1 MSMIP
6 QTRSS
11 SIKKAIYNAL
21 PDDTYEARIVRF
33 IGLGV
38 QEQPEWNNEKKDPAF
53 KCAIQFELIGID
65 ATGTDSDGNP
75 LDPRPACQ
83 FKDYFLFPGA
93 KRGGVFDLC
102 KAIDPSIEK
111 VPNDLNWFLDKVGAP
126 IMVSVSHYV
135 NKEGR
140 KVNKVTGVSGMSAR
154 ARNTLPAAQ
163 TDLVGFDPYKDTP
176 EMGVAYAKMFK
187 FQRDMLTEAHDSKN
201 MPFAGT
207 EAQKLDGNAPSK
219 PAAQPAAQAQAVPA
233 QANQEP
239 AIDFDDD
246 IPF

>member
-6 QTRSS
+6 MTRNSS
-11 SIKKAIYNAL
+11 LKKAVYNAL
-21 PDDTYEARIVRF
+21 EDDTYEARIVRF

-38 QEQPEWNNEKKDPAF
+38 QEQPEWNGEKKDPAF

-65 ATGTDSDGNP
+65 ATGTDSEGKA

-102 KAIDPSIEK
+102 KAIDPTLEK

-219 PAAQPAAQAQAVPA
+219 PAAQPAAPQSTGTPTAQQQADMP
-233 QANQEP
+233 
-239 AIDFDDD
+239 FDDD